1 MSPSPL
7 RLLSSALALAVFFS
21 FVCHAQEPQTPEEA
35 LAIAVAEAKTESDG
49 AALLD
54 AKKELRTPAL
64 VKALGAQAHKAA
76 LQGKFPQA
84 LAVYGVSLGV
94 ARKIEDKTGTASS
107 LYGMGQIHSLL
118 DDAELAAKEFNES
131 LVLRTEL
138 DDSGGRGAAL
148 NQLGVLQSKQGNHE
162 RALEFYQASQ
172 PLLEKGGS
180 KIELSSL
187 MINIGIA
194 YKGQGIHE
202 RAVEFYDQ
210 ALKLAEAAGSQARV
224 ALALTNVAQVHTEMG
239 NYALA
244 LEAHQKSLK
253 IKEEQKNKHG
263 IAISHSNIGEVYRL
277 QGSYEVALDFFDKA
291 LKGFED
297 VGGRQGAAYALNN
310 IGLVHHAQGKLPLAV
325 EFYRKALKQF
335 EEMKDKAGIAEAQ
348 NNLGLAERESGHY
361 EAALEF
367 YGRSLVQSREANDRL
382 RMSQAL
388 ANFADIN
395 FRRNRHRNALDF
407 AERAARFATL
417 VGSRETLWFAH
428 TIAGKAHRALGQ
440 HEQARQAFDDAVKE
454 IEAIRAQVSGGEREQ
469 QSFFENKVSPY
480 HEMTGLLVSQNRVR
494 EALVFAERAK
504 GRVLLDV
511 LQTGRANVTKSMT
524 DSERVHEREL
534 TNQLT
539 SLNAQFTRLRL
550 EKQPD
555 AKRLGEL
562 ESLVQ
567 LARLEHESFTN
578 SLYAAHPELRLKR
591 GEAAH
596 ILNESQAGE
605 LLDAKTALLEY
616 VVTENEAFLFV
627 LTQGGRGQPLGAELK
642 LYKVAVGRKDLTA
655 QVENFRR
662 SLADRDPGFA
672 ATARSLYDLLVAPAR
687 DQLRGKVNLI
697 IVPDD
702 SLWELP
708 FQALRDSRDSFL
720 IEQSALSYAPSLSV
734 LREIRRSRKASPR
747 TVRLENTT
755 LLAFGNPTFGDQT
768 TERPKSVLRSGGAT
782 LQQLPEAENEVKS
795 LAQLY
800 GVSRS
805 RVYTGAE
812 AREGRAKEDAGKFSI
827 LHFATH
833 GVLNDANPMYSHI
846 VLSQGEKDGGEDGL
860 LEAWEIMKLDLN
872 ADLVVL
878 SACETARGRVGA
890 GEGMIGL
897 TWALF
902 VAGSPSTLVSQWK
915 VDSAATKLLM
925 LDFHRGLRSGNG
937 VSRARASKSEAL
949 RQAALK
955 MMRSGDYAHPF
966 YWAGFIM
973 VGDGR

>member
-1 MSPSPL
+1 MSHSPL
-7 RLLSSALALAVFFS
+7 RLFSGALTLSLFFS
-21 FVCHAQEPQTPEEA
+21 FVCHAQEQQTPEEA
-35 LAIAVAEAKTESDG
+35 LAIAVAEAKSESDG

-54 AKKELRTPAL
+54 AKKELATPAL

-84 LAVYGVSLGV
+84 LAVYRAALGL
-94 ARKIEDKTGTASS
+94 ARKIEDKVGTASS

-131 LVLRTEL
+131 LALRRGL
-138 DDSGGRGAAL
+138 DDSGGMGAAL

-162 RALEFYQASQ
+162 RALEFYQESK
-172 PLLEKGGS
+172 PLLEKSGN

-187 MINIGIA
+187 MINIGNA

-202 RAVEFYDQ
+202 RAFEFYNQ
-210 ALKLAEAAGSQARV
+210 AIKLAEEAGSQARV
-224 ALALTNVAQVHTEMG
+224 ALALANVAQVHTTMG

-253 IKEEQKNKHG
+253 IKEAQGNKPG
-263 IAISHSNIGEVYRL
+263 IANSHSNIGEVYRL
-277 QGSYEVALDFFDKA
+277 QGSYEVALEFFEKA
-291 LKGFED
+291 LKQFQE
-297 VGGRQGAAYALNN
+297 VGGRQGGAYALNN

-325 EFYRKALKQF
+325 EFYQKALKHF

-361 EAALEF
+361 EAALEL
-367 YGRSLVQSREANDRL
+367 YRQSLAQSEEANDRL
-382 RMSQAL
+382 RIAQAL
-388 ANFADIN
+388 ANIADIN
-395 FRRNRHRNALDF
+395 LRQNKHRDALQF
-407 AERAARFATL
+407 AERAAKVAAE
-417 VGSRETLWFAH
+417 VGSRETLWFAR
-428 TIAGKAHRALGQ
+428 TIAGKAYRALGQ
-440 HEQARQAFDDAVKE
+440 PEQARQAFDDAIKE

-480 HEMTGLLVSQNRVR
+480 YEMTGLLVSQNKLR

-511 LQTGRANVTKSMT
+511 LQTGRANVTKSMS

-534 TNQLT
+534 MNQMT
-539 SLNAQFTRLRL
+539 SLNAQLTRLRL

-555 AKRLGEL
+555 VKRLGEL
-562 ESLVQ
+562 EALVQ
-567 LARLEHESFTN
+567 QARLEHESFTN

-616 VVTENEAFLFV
+616 VVTEDNTFLFV
-627 LTQGGRGQPLGAELK
+627 LTQGGRGKQVGADLK

-655 QVENFRR
+655 RVENFRR
-662 SLADRDPGFA
+662 SLAERDPGFA

-687 DQLRGKVNLI
+687 DQLRGKINLI

-708 FQALRDSRDSFL
+708 FQALRDSPDSFL

-734 LREIRRSRKASPR
+734 LREIRRSRKASPPSGGMK
-747 TVRLENTT
+747 NTT
-755 LLAFGNPTFGDQT
+755 LLAFGNPTFGDRPS
-768 TERPKSVLRSGGAT
+768 ERAKTVLRGGAT
-782 LQQLPEAENEVKS
+782 LEQLPEAENEVKS

-800 GVSRS
+800 GAGQS

-812 AREGRAKEDAGKFSI
+812 ARERRAKEEAGKFSV

-833 GVLNDANPMYSHI
+833 GVLNDASPMYSHI
-846 VLSQGEKDGGEDGL
+846 VMSQGDTGGEDGL

-925 LDFHRGLRSGNG
+925 LDFHRGLRLGTG
-937 VSRARASKSEAL
+937 VSRTRESKSEAL

-955 MMRSGDYAHPF
+955 MMRSGDYGHPF

>member
-7 RLLSSALALAVFFS
+7 RLIYSVLALALFFS
-21 FVCHAQEPQTPEEA
+21 FVCHAQEQIPEEA
-35 LAIAVAEAKTESDG
+35 LAIMVAGAKTESDG

-54 AKKELRTPAL
+54 ARKELVTPAL
-64 VKALGAQAHKAA
+64 VKALGAQALKVA

-84 LAVYGVSLGV
+84 LVVYRVALDV

-107 LYGMGQIHSLL
+107 LYGMGQIHSML
-118 DDAELAAKEFNES
+118 DDVELAATEFNES
-131 LVLRTEL
+131 LALRREL
-138 DDSGGRGAAL
+138 GDSGGMGAAL

-162 RALEFYQASQ
+162 RALEFYQESQ
-172 PLLEKGGS
+172 SLLEKSGN
-180 KIELSSL
+180 KLELSNL
-187 MINIGIA
+187 MNNIGNA
-194 YKGQGIHE
+194 YRGQGIHE
-202 RAVEFYDQ
+202 RAFEFYNQ
-210 ALKLAEAAGSQARV
+210 AMKLADEAGSQARV
-224 ALALTNVAQVHTEMG
+224 AIALGNVAQIHTMMG

-253 IKEEQKNKHG
+253 IKEAQGNKPG
-263 IAISHSNIGEVYRL
+263 IANSHSNIGEIYRL
-277 QGSYEVALDFFDKA
+277 QGNYEVAQEFFEKA
-291 LKGFED
+291 LKEFQE
-297 VGGRQGAAYALNN
+297 VGGKQGSAHALNN
-310 IGLVHHAQGKLPLAV
+310 IGLVHQAQGNIPLAV
-325 EFYRKALKQF
+325 EFYQKALKDF

-361 EAALEF
+361 EAALEL
-367 YGRSLVQSREANDRL
+367 YRRSLAQSQEANDRL
-382 RMSQAL
+382 RIAQAL
-388 ANFADIN
+388 VNIADIN
-395 FRRNRHRNALDF
+395 LRQNKQRDALQF
-407 AERAARFATL
+407 AERAAKVAAE
-417 VGSRETLWFAH
+417 VGSRETLWFARNV
-428 TIAGKAHRALGQ
+428 AGKAYRALGQ
-440 HEQARQAFDDAVKE
+440 PEQARQAFDDAVKE
-454 IEAIRAQVSGGEREQ
+454 IEAIRSQVSGGEHEQ

-480 HEMTGLLVSQNRVR
+480 YEMIGLLVSQNRLR

-524 DSERVHEREL
+524 DSERERERKL
-534 TNQLT
+534 TNEMT
-539 SLNAQFTRLRL
+539 SLNAQLTRLRL
-550 EKQPD
+550 ERQPD
-555 AKRLGEL
+555 AKHIGDL
-562 ESLVQ
+562 EALVQ
-567 LARLEHESFTN
+567 QARLDHEAFTN
-578 SLYAAHPELRLKR
+578 SLYAAHPDLRLKR

-616 VVTENEAFLFV
+616 VITEDNAFLFV
-627 LTQGGRGQPLGAELK
+627 LTQGGRGKQERADLK
-642 LYKVAVGRKDLTA
+642 LYKVAVGRKDLA
-655 QVENFRR
+655 ARVEKFRR

-672 ATARSLYDLLVAPAR
+672 ATARSLYELLVAPAR
-687 DQLRGKVNLI
+687 DQIRGKVNLI

-708 FQALRDSRDSFL
+708 FQALRDSPDSFL

-734 LREIRRSRKASPR
+734 LREIRRPRKASPSSGHS
-747 TVRLENTT
+747 ENTT
-755 LLAFGNPTFGDQT
+755 LLAFGNPTFGNLT
-768 TERPKSVLRSGGAT
+768 IERAKIVLRSGAT
-782 LQQLPEAENEVKS
+782 LEQLPEAENEVKS

-800 GVSRS
+800 GAGQS

-812 AREGRAKEDAGKFSI
+812 AREGRAKEEAGKFSI

-833 GVLNDANPMYSHI
+833 GVLNDASPMYSHI
-846 VLSQGEKDGGEDGL
+846 VLSQGDKNGGEDGL
-860 LEAWEIMKLDLN
+860 LEGWEIMKLDLN

-925 LDFHRGLRSGNG
+925 LDFHRGLRLGIG
-937 VSRARASKSEAL
+937 VSRTRASKSEAL

-955 MMRSGDYAHPF
+955 MMRSGDYGHPF

-973 VGDGR
+973 VGDSR